1 MFEELKKKY
10 IASFEEKIHR
20 MEQALEQKDV
30 QVLATLVHQIAGSSG
45 SYGLTELSD
54 FCLIIEQKILNKEDY
69 DSDIQPEINNL
80 IKKLQQIHLRLNH

>member
-1 MFEELKKKY
+1 MFEELKRNTSPLLRRKSIVWNK
-10 IASFEEKIHR
+10 R
-20 MEQALEQKDV
+20 LEQKDV